1 MEQAGLFDKFMASA
15 QPEGQDIRVM
25 DKDGSVL
32 WEETDCT
39 HMDRPEVCAPT
50 LPPLC
55 LVVPCHGPYPTNT
68 RNKRTENKRKGREK
82 KEKKRTEKNRKAPQ
96 VL

>member
-1 MEQAGLFDKFMASA
+1 MLLQTICGYVAGQWAMQQAGLFDKFMALA
-15 QPEGQDIRVM
+15 QPEGQDIRVL

-50 LPPLC
+50 LPPSI
-55 LVVPCHGPYPTNT
+55 
-68 RNKRTENKRKGREK
+68 
-82 KEKKRTEKNRKAPQ
+82 
-96 VL
+96 